1 MLVIRQT
8 VSDGI
13 ECEPDLSEAKSS
25 SYHMTQPREV
35 NSEKTLLCPMQGTLL
50 FKMVVFVM
58 NTLLWPTGHNHLVRG
73 E

>member
-8 VSDGI
+8 VSDGT

-35 NSEKTLLCPMQGTLL
+35 NSEKTLWSHARDTAFQNGGLRKEHPALADRSQS
-50 FKMVVFVM
+50 FS
-58 NTLLWPTGHNHLVRG
+58 
-73 E
+73 